1 MALPP
6 YILAHGDGATILLQV
21 QPRASR
27 SEVVGEHGG
36 RLRLRIASPPVD
48 GKANTEVCRF
58 IATTLGLGRSAV
70 TLLRGESSR
79 QKQVAIQGL
88 TPLEVAARLGAGG
101 GPHG

>member
-6 YILAHGDGATILLQV
+6 YILAHGNGATILLQI

-48 GKANTEVCRF
+48 GKANAEVCRF
-58 IATTLGLGRSAV
+58 LAAALGLGRGTV
-70 TLLRGESSR
+70 TLLRGETSR
-79 QKQVAIQGL
+79 QKQVAVPGL
-88 TPLEVAARLGAGG
+88 TPAEVAHRLAAGAA
-101 GPHG
+101 HG